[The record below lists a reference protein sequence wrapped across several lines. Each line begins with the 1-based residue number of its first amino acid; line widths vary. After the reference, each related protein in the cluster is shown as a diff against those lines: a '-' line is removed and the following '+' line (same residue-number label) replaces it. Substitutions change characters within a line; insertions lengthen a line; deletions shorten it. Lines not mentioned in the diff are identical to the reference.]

1 MVNRVGQQLGNYRLI
16 RSLGRGGQAE
26 VYLGEHRYLQSY
38 AALKVLLTSLD
49 DQRVEQFLAE
59 AQTLVRLAHP
69 SIVRVL
75 DFTVEQGTPVLIMD
89 YAPAGTMRQRYP
101 DGICLPLATVVSS
114 VSQIAAALQYA
125 HSHNVIHRDVKPENL
140 LLGPQGQVLLSDFGL
155 AVLAP
160 SPESMGN
167 QALIG
172 TLPYMAPEQLHGHPS
187 FASDQYTLGVI
198 TYEWLCGKRP
208 FTGPQWP
215 LIYQHLYTTPPP
227 LREHNPAVPANVES
241 VVLRALSKDPRER
254 YVSIQGFA
262 YALARASQEML
273 HARPEDL
280 QKTLLWPSPQ
290 LPLAGPQ
297 GEVLISASPHNGHT
311 FTPPPHVQRESA
323 QDPGISLQVR
333 DPSSQHQV
341 KTEQVVSSSKDANRQ
356 RLLAKVRAFWI
367 TGVLEHS
374 LHGAALIALGLHEQA
389 EAIANPWHL
398 VLASSTE
405 QTHELPP
412 RTPIAQVY
420 ADALGE
426 LLILGEPGSGK
437 TTLLLELA
445 RTLLDRA
452 SQDGSHPMPVV
463 FNLSSWAGKRQP
475 LSEWIIEELNTKYQ
489 VPRKLAT
496 TWVESEQILPL
507 LDGLDEVASTYRMA
521 CAEAINVYRLQH
533 GLIPTVVCSRSA
545 QYWAQPMHLL
555 VRKAVVVQPLTQHQ
569 IDGYLASAG
578 GQLDSVRIALR
589 TYPALRELATTPLML
604 SVLTLTYHG
613 TSAEDLLVA
622 SSPQAQ
628 RRLVFERYVECTL
641 VRRPTTSSYSPQ
653 QTIHWLAWLAR
664 QMKQQSQ
671 TVFYIEQLQPNWLSG
686 NRMHWLYDWLAIRLP
701 GILIGI
707 LVGLAFYTLFFGV
720 PDPAPALDSVLL
732 GGLLGGIL
740 SGGSVTQRSTV
751 SLGKASSA
759 PWPRLLPGLGASLLY
774 GLIIAL
780 KFGLPHGPDYEQ
792 LHDPLYI
799 LRHGPPHIPI
809 YGLNVGLGYGLVV
822 GLCSIL
828 FQVLLVKRKTAQSP
842 SWTAPTTWATRWQR
856 LKKSAAIRNGL
867 LVGLL
872 FGLSYGVTRALS
884 YGLSSGLTRGLTH
897 GLAYGLM
904 GGVLSLLLIGR
915 SVTVQPTDRLSWSW
929 RSLISKE
936 HMSATLQATVL
947 IGLLIGLNNI
957 IGGQLIFGPIFGL
970 SYGLTLGLSYGLLL
984 GLFQGVSSETIEDQH
999 RVVPNQGIRRSAFNA
1014 LMLGIISTVILGL
1027 SGALSYDL
1035 TFSLS
1040 APFMKGLGDK
1050 LGDALNFGLLVGV
1063 SFGLITGLLAGLL
1076 NGGVACI
1083 RHWVLRFLLWRAG
1096 SMPWDY
1102 PHYLDFAAER
1112 ILLRKVGGGY
1122 LFIHRLLLEHFA
1134 SLETDSVDMLVATSG
1149 ETSPTLP
1156 SPALRE
1162 PSVQKVLPDPAASRT
1177 PQALRAVLS
1186 KAPPQAPRLLPCGH
1200 EQRSNARFCAIC
1212 GASVPPTPLV

>member
-1 MVNRVGQQLGNYRLI
+1 
-16 RSLGRGGQAE
+16 
-26 VYLGEHRYLQSY
+26 
-38 AALKVLLTSLD
+38 
-49 DQRVEQFLAE
+49 
-59 AQTLVRLAHP
+59 
-69 SIVRVL
+69 
-75 DFTVEQGTPVLIMD
+75 
-89 YAPAGTMRQRYP
+89 
-101 DGICLPLATVVSS
+101 
-114 VSQIAAALQYA
+114 
-125 HSHNVIHRDVKPENL
+125 
-140 LLGPQGQVLLSDFGL
+140 
-155 AVLAP
+155 
-160 SPESMGN
+160 
-167 QALIG
+167 
-172 TLPYMAPEQLHGHPS
+172 MAPEQLHGHPS

-208 FTGPQWP
+208 FTGPEWP
-215 LIYQHLYTTPPP
+215 LIYQHLYATPPP
-227 LREHNPAVPANVES
+227 LREQNPAVPASVEA
-241 VVLRALSKDPRER
+241 VVLRALSKNPRER

-262 YALARASQEML
+262 YGLARASQEML
-273 HARPEDL
+273 HARPEDS

-341 KTEQVVSSSKDANRQ
+341 KTQQVVSSSKDANRQ

-367 TGVLEHS
+367 TGVLE
-374 LHGAALIALGLHEQA
+374 HEQA

-445 RTLLDRA
+445 RTLLDHA

-569 IDGYLASAG
+569 IDAYLASAG

-604 SVLTLTYHG
+604 SVLTLTYLG

-628 RRLVFERYVECTL
+628 RRLVFERYVECAL
-641 VRRPTTSSYSPQ
+641 VRRATTSRYTPQ

-792 LHDPLYI
+792 LHDPIYI
-799 LRHGPPHIPI
+799 LRHGPPHTPI
-809 YGLNVGLGYGLVV
+809 YGLNVGLGYGLVF

-828 FQVLLVKRKTAQSP
+828 FQVLLVKRKMAESP
-842 SWTAPTTWATRWQR
+842 SWTAPSTWATRWQH
-856 LKKSAAIRNGL
+856 LIKSAAIRNGL

-904 GGVLSLLLIGR
+904 GGVLSL
-915 SVTVQPTDRLSWSW
+915 
-929 RSLISKE
+929 
-936 HMSATLQATVL
+936 
-947 IGLLIGLNNI
+947 
-957 IGGQLIFGPIFGL
+957 
-970 SYGLTLGLSYGLLL
+970 
-984 GLFQGVSSETIEDQH
+984 
-999 RVVPNQGIRRSAFNA
+999 
-1014 LMLGIISTVILGL
+1014 
-1027 SGALSYDL
+1027 
-1035 TFSLS
+1035 
-1040 APFMKGLGDK
+1040 
-1050 LGDALNFGLLVGV
+1050 
-1063 SFGLITGLLAGLL
+1063 
-1076 NGGVACI
+1076 
-1083 RHWVLRFLLWRAG
+1083 
-1096 SMPWDY
+1096 
-1102 PHYLDFAAER
+1102 
-1112 ILLRKVGGGY
+1112 
-1122 LFIHRLLLEHFA
+1122 
-1134 SLETDSVDMLVATSG
+1134 
-1149 ETSPTLP
+1149 
-1156 SPALRE
+1156 
-1162 PSVQKVLPDPAASRT
+1162 
-1177 PQALRAVLS
+1177 
-1186 KAPPQAPRLLPCGH
+1186 
-1200 EQRSNARFCAIC
+1200 
-1212 GASVPPTPLV
+1212 